1 MTLRVLRIAMCIVSV
16 LVSAPRAPCQGAGA
30 SVSYVMEVVD
40 PGAHLMRVCVALRGL
55 PGPAVSLALSPDIE
69 IASVKAVSAGTGA
82 AAGMALEIRR
92 DGGHF
97 RFALPKGGDAD
108 ISYVLAMNQWKD
120 SPGHGPRGYLCDGY
134 LLGSVQWALL
144 VPDDVPV
151 ARFGVRFKLPA
162 GWKAVTPWRRSGD
175 GFEETDA
182 GLFRQ
187 ATFAAGHFEERQR
200 VIGGTQ
206 VRVAVDLR
214 HEESFR
220 SRLFDQSFEI
230 FGAVRSLFAATG
242 LPSHLTVFVK
252 PEGPAEW
259 QFLNESGSSH
269 GEAVSDLKSAAY
281 QCAHRVFHS
290 FNAFYPAGMAIGP
303 TWFLEGVDEYY
314 CRLAMAAARVE
325 FPLAGLR
332 EIYEGSYLPL
342 RARYDAPLT
351 GNLRHAGDHA
361 REDFL
366 AYKKGALVAALL
378 DREIAGASG
387 GRRSLADLLKALY
400 ARHGGFRGGDLTEE
414 AIEAEA
420 ARTAGRDLKAF
431 FDAHIRGVAPLAMD
445 SLFSDDDL
453 DGICALGE
461 RWLGTGAS
469 TADSDGDLA
478 SDACEFFS
486 RTDPLDASDKPR
498 GDVFVDGFDPEW
510 RGLAIHTKG
519 AVSVLV
525 DGRTVC
531 VRLSFPGTAALV
543 SREAP
548 ARWYLNVD
556 SDGDYAS
563 DLQFA
568 AVPRSQGDWSKFAKG
583 GVTYDYRPL
592 IPGATLAS
600 AVARVAEFRIPRE
613 ILGARKRLRF
623 SAGIWDTTTGSG
635 LASADWMEME
645 LPPRQEPLSAP
656 APAREIAVGDV
667 IEEDAVDHQVQD
679 HDVQE

>member
-1 MTLRVLRIAMCIVSV
+1 
-16 LVSAPRAPCQGAGA
+16 
-30 SVSYVMEVVD
+30 MEVVD
-40 PGAHLMRVCVALRGL
+40 TAAHLVRVCVALRGL
-55 PGPAVSLALSPDIE
+55 TGPAVSLALSPDIE
-69 IASVKAVSAGTGA
+69 TGSVKAVAAGAGA
-82 AAGMALEIRR
+82 AAGTALEIRR
-92 DGGHF
+92 EGGHF
-97 RFALPKGGDAD
+97 RLAVPKGGDAD

-151 ARFGVRFKLPA
+151 ALFSVRFGLPA
-162 GWKAVTPWRRSGD
+162 GWEAVTPWRLSGD

-187 ATFAAGHFEERQR
+187 ATFAAGRFEERQQ
-200 VIGGTQ
+200 VIGGTL

-214 HEESFR
+214 HEEAFR

-230 FGAVRSLFAATG
+230 FGTVRGMFAATG
-242 LPSHLTVFVK
+242 LPGHLSVFVK
-252 PEGPAEW
+252 PEGPSEW
-259 QFLNESGSSH
+259 QFLNESGTSQ
-269 GEAVSDLKSAAY
+269 GEAVSDLGSAAY

-303 TWFLEGVDEYY
+303 TWFLEGVDEYC
-314 CRLAMAAARVE
+314 CRLAMAAARAE

-332 EIYEGSYLPL
+332 EIYEGTYRPL
-342 RARYDAPLT
+342 RARYDSALA
-351 GNLRHAGDHA
+351 GNLRRAGDYA

-387 GRRSLADLLKALY
+387 GRRSLADLLKGLY

-420 ARTAGRDLKAF
+420 ARVAGRDLKAF

-478 SDACEFFS
+478 SDACEFFA

-510 RGLAIHTKG
+510 RGLAVRTNG
-519 AVSVLV
+519 PVSVLA

-531 VRLSFPGTAALV
+531 VRISFPATAALV
-543 SREAP
+543 SGRAP

-556 SDGDYAS
+556 SDGDYAP

-568 AVPRSQGDWSKFAKG
+568 ALPGSQGDSSRFGKG
-583 GVTYDYRPL
+583 GVSYDFRSMV
-592 IPGATLAS
+592 PGASLAS

-613 ILGARKRLRF
+613 ILGLGARLRM
-623 SAGIWDTTTGSG
+623 SAGIWDTKAGSG

-645 LPPRQEPLSAP
+645 LPPLE
-656 APAREIAVGDV
+656 
-667 IEEDAVDHQVQD
+667 
-679 HDVQE
+679 